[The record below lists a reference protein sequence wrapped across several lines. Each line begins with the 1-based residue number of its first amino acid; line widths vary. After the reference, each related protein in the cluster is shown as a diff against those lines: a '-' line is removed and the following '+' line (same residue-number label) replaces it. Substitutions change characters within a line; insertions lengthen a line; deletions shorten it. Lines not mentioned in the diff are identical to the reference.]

1 MRSDDLVEP
10 VGPEYDRRVERS
22 ALVVVLA
29 LVIACGDGSPP
40 PAGEGSSGASSGSA
54 GSTSGPTTAA
64 PTGSSGT
71 EAGSA
76 TGDGTT
82 SDEPTGDETSTAPF
96 VHEFHTLLTD
106 DGRLAL
112 HSNLPPAV
120 DACAALP
127 LADAPCDDLDADGL
141 VDAWEDVVLD
151 RLRPL
156 RRLDEA
162 EQAVDDPAF
171 VFADVGRVATA
182 ADGSY
187 RLLVMLGYSFD
198 FGSCGLTSHNGDS
211 ERVAL
216 ALVPWPAEGDGGVV
230 IEQAYTAAHEGT
242 ATDHGRRFAGDELAQ
257 LVLTPDPVVGEPRWV
272 VFPSADKHATYAT
285 IEICEGISPIPCL
298 DEDCGPD
305 DVPDPAMFDVLPL
318 SFNAGELATPRL
330 TDLTVAGFPGDD
342 AWAEQD
348 FCGGL
353 GGTGCSAPVRD
364 KLLVDPFE

>member
-1 MRSDDLVEP
+1 M
-10 VGPEYDRRVERS
+10 
-22 ALVVVLA
+22 LA

-40 PAGEGSSGASSGSA
+40 PAGEGSGSDDASSGTA
-54 GSTSGPTTAA
+54 GSTTGPTPE
-64 PTGSSGT
+64 PTGSSGAD
-71 EAGSA
+71 AGSSSGGA
-76 TGDGTT
+76 TTT
-82 SDEPTGDETSTAPF
+82 TEPTGDETSTTPF

-120 DACAALP
+120 DACASLP
-127 LADAPCDDLDADGL
+127 FSDPPCDDLDADGL

-162 EQAVDDPAF
+162 EQAVEDPAF
-171 VFADVGRVATA
+171 VFADVGRVITA

-187 RLLVMLGYSFD
+187 RVMVMLGYTYD
-198 FGSCGLTSHNGDS
+198 FGSCGFTSHNGDS

-216 ALVPWPAEGDGGVV
+216 ALVPLPEEGEGGVV
-230 IEQAYTAAHEGT
+230 MDQAYTAAHEGT
-242 ATDHGRRFAGDELAQ
+242 ATDHGHTFAGDELAQ

-285 IEICEGISPIPCL
+285 LEICEGISVIPCF

-305 DVPDPAMFDVLPL
+305 GVADPAMFDVLPMA
-318 SFNAGELATPRL
+318 FNAGELEAPRL
-330 TDLTVAGFPGDD
+330 TDLTVAGYPGDD

-364 KLLVDPFE
+364 KLLVDPFQ